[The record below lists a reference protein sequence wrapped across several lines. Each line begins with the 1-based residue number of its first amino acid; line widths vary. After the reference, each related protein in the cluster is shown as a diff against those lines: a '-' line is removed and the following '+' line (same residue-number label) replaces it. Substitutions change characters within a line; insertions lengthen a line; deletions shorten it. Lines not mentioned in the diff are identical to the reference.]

1 MPEERAEQAV
11 FSEIRAGF
19 SLLSEKDTD
28 TMEMVRDFAKKS
40 RAGRGKSLIRGGY
53 DAAERKPAAEAG
65 KEKEKR
71 DDGHAPHRDGGAGG
85 GAAPCDPHR
94 PQPEA
99 AGRPQGASRGCLL

>member
-40 RAGRGKSLIRGGY
+40 RAGRGK
-53 DAAERKPAAEAG
+53 A
-65 KEKEKR
+65 
-71 DDGHAPHRDGGAGG
+71 
-85 GAAPCDPHR
+85 
-94 PQPEA
+94 
-99 AGRPQGASRGCLL
+99 